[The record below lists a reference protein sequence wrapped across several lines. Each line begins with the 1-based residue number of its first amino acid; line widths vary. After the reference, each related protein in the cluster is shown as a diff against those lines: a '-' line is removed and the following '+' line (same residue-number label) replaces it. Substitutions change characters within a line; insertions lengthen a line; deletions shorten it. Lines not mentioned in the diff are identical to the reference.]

1 MIFLSVVTPQ
11 GAQLAVKTASG
22 ILVLAEAR
30 ARFPEAGLPLPQT
43 LDSVLAEPSG
53 LERVRSYVATL
64 LSRPEGLE
72 GLMRPAEEVHIGLL
86 FRPRNI
92 ICQGRNYAAHVE
104 EGGNKPPGR
113 PMLFAKLSGCVIGPH
128 EPILLPLDSVEVD
141 YEAELAVV
149 LGRTC
154 RRVPAGD
161 ALDYVAGYT
170 CLNDVSARDF
180 QRNDGQWMRAKSQ
193 DTFAPMGPYLVS
205 REEIPD
211 PQDLAIRCWVN
222 GELRQD
228 SNTSKMIFPVREL
241 IAYISRGMTL
251 EPGDVISTGTPHGIG
266 AAMKPPRFLKDGDE
280 VVVEVERVGRLVNTV
295 RKSV

>member
-1 MIFLSVVTPQ
+1 MIFLSVVTPR
-11 GAQLAVKTASG
+11 GAQLAVKTPSG

-30 ARFPEAGLPLPQT
+30 ARFPEAGPPLPQT
-43 LDSVLAEPSG
+43 LDSVLAEPGG
-53 LERVRSYVATL
+53 LERVGAYVATL

-72 GLMRPAEEVHIGLL
+72 GIMRPEEEVHIGLL

-92 ICQGRNYAAHVE
+92 ICLGRNYAAHAE
-104 EGGNKPPGR
+104 EGGSKPPDR
-113 PMLFAKLSGCVIGPH
+113 PLLFAKLSGCVIGPH
-128 EPILLPLDSVEVD
+128 EPILLPPDSAEVD

-149 LGRTC
+149 VGRTC
-154 RRVPAGD
+154 RRVSAED

-180 QRNDGQWMRAKSQ
+180 QRSDGQWLRAKSQ
-193 DTFAPMGPYLVS
+193 DTFAPIGPYLVS

-222 GELRQD
+222 GEVRQD
-228 SNTSKMIFPVREL
+228 SNTRWMIFPVREL

-266 AAMKPPRFLKDGDE
+266 AHMKPPQFLKDGDE
-280 VVVEVERVGRLVNTV
+280 VVVEVERVGRLVNPV
-295 RKSV
+295 KKGD

>member
-1 MIFLSVVTPQ
+1 MILLSAVTPQ
-11 GAQLAVKTASG
+11 GAQLATKTASG
-22 ILVLAEAR
+22 ILVLAEAQ
-30 ARFPEAGLPLPQT
+30 ARFPEAGPPLPQT
-43 LDSVLAEPSG
+43 LDSVLAEPGG
-53 LERVRSYVATL
+53 LERARSYAAML
-64 LSRPEGLE
+64 LSRPERLE
-72 GLMRPAEEVHIGLL
+72 ALMRPEEKVHIGLP

-92 ICQGRNYAAHVE
+92 ICLGRNYAAHAA
-104 EGGNKPPGR
+104 EGGAKPPDH
-113 PMLFAKLSGCVIGPH
+113 PILFAKLPGCVIGPH
-128 EPILLPLDSVEVD
+128 EPILLPLDSAEID

-154 RRVPAGD
+154 RRVLVED

-180 QRNDGQWMRAKSQ
+180 QRNDGQWLRAKSQ
-193 DTFAPMGPYLVS
+193 DTFAPLGPYLVL
-205 REEIPD
+205 RDEIPD

-228 SNTSKMIFPVREL
+228 SSTSKMLFPAREL
-241 IAYISRGMTL
+241 IAFISRGITL

-266 AAMKPPRFLKDGDE
+266 AAMKPPRFLNDGDE

-295 RKSV
+295 RKTT

>member
-30 ARFPEAGLPLPQT
+30 ARFPEVGLPLPQT

-64 LSRPEGLE
+64 LSGPEGLE
-72 GLMRPAEEVHIGLL
+72 GLMRPEEEVHIGLL

-128 EPILLPLDSVEVD
+128 EPILLPLDSAEVD

-154 RRVPAGD
+154 RRVPAED

-180 QRNDGQWMRAKSQ
+180 QRSDGQWLRAKSQ
-193 DTFAPMGPYLVS
+193 DTFAPIGPYLVS

-211 PQDLAIRCWVN
+211 PQDLASRCWVN
-222 GELRQD
+222 GEVRQD
-228 SNTSKMIFPVREL
+228 SNTRWMIFPVREL
-241 IAYISRGMTL
+241 IAYISRGITL

-295 RKSV
+295 RKSA